1 MKWRYFILF
10 SFFIYIHNCIM
21 ASNPAI
27 NNKEI
32 LVVVIDSVHVSKNK
46 SVINIQIV
54 NHSNKTYTFSDTYIL
69 KIYKNRSWI
78 TIPSN
83 NIFSLIEYELPANS
97 TMEYKQFINCEISR
111 GIYKLTKTFESNK
124 LVKKE
129 CIFEY

>member
-1 MKWRYFILF
+1 
-10 SFFIYIHNCIM
+10 M